1 LGIAKGALSL
11 LFELKSTHELA
22 GSACQLGRQTIHV
35 DKEQLIAIAEK
46 FGFGRLT
53 SKIAAAKSVDD
64 GTVFNALGYDTVES
78 LDYSDFE
85 NATHV
90 LDFNKPLV
98 EKFHGKYDLVFDGGT
113 IEHIFDLPESLR
125 NIFRLLKPGGLVV
138 HSAPSS
144 NHVDHGF
151 YMFSP
156 TLFHDWYTVNGFE
169 ILKSY
174 IIEYGMGHPNGRW
187 TVYKYQPE
195 CIDYL
200 SFAGLGSKRL
210 GIWFVARKLQHSIC
224 DVIPQQGSYLKIW
237 RHAERVSGARVPES
251 SITRQLKEFIRRYR
265 YLHML
270 ASACRVEYRRVFRSM
285 PPVIARY

>member
-1 LGIAKGALSL
+1 MGIARGALSL
-11 LFELKSTHELA
+11 LFELKTAQELV
-22 GSACQLGRQTIHV
+22 GSVCQLGRQTIHV
-35 DKEQLIAIAEK
+35 DKEQLISIAKK

-64 GTVFNALGYDTVES
+64 IAVFNALGYDTVES

-85 NATHV
+85 GATHV
-90 LDFNKPLV
+90 LDFNKPV
-98 EKFHGKYDLVFDGGT
+98 AEKLHGKYDLVFDGGT
-113 IEHIFDLPESLR
+113 IEHVFDLPESLR

-187 TVYKYQPE
+187 LVYKYEPE
-195 CIDYL
+195 GIDGF

-210 GIWFVARKLQHSIC
+210 GIWFVARKSQGSTC

-237 RHAERVSGARVPES
+237 RDEERVSGANAGES
-251 SITRQLKEFIRRYR
+251 RKIRQLKEFLKKHRT
-265 YLHML
+265 LHML

-285 PPVIARY
+285 PPIVARY